1 MLSLLDGIPTFGL
14 GKALTVLNSAQLQI
28 GGAKP
33 SGSLTSLAPVL
44 VINGP
49 RFDMTETLIGLI
61 ALLVLTVAF
70 FFVQRFLTG
79 ALIGGNGRPQKAAL
93 AGWSLFLML
102 FVLTATVIFSVIGTL
117 WTLLPVFGSL
127 LGLNLIVVTL
137 FVTSLVSAKRSARM
151 L

>member
-14 GKALTVLNSAQLQI
+14 GKALTILNSAQLQI

-33 SGSLTSLAPVL
+33 GGASTIAAPVL
-44 VINGP
+44 VFTGP

-61 ALLVLTVAF
+61 MLLVLTVAF
-70 FFVQRFLTG
+70 FFGQRILTG
-79 ALIGGNGRPQKAAL
+79 MLIGGNARPQKAAL

-102 FVLTATVIFSVIGTL
+102 VVLTATAIFSVIGTL

-127 LGLNLIVVTL
+127 LGLNLILVIL
-137 FVTSLVSAKRSARM
+137 FVTSFVSAKRSARM

>member
-14 GKALTVLNSAQLQI
+14 GKALTVLNNAQLQI

-33 SGSLTSLAPVL
+33 NGSLTSVAPVL

-79 ALIGGNGRPQKAAL
+79 ALIGGNARPQKAAL

-137 FVTSLVSAKRSARM
+137 FVTSFVSAKRSARM

>member
-1 MLSLLDGIPTFGL
+1 MLSLFDGIPTFGL
-14 GKALTVLNSAQLQI
+14 GKALTVLNSAQLQNI
-28 GGAKP
+28 GPKP
-33 SGSLTSLAPVL
+33 GGSSAIAAPLLVLT
-44 VINGP
+44 GP
-49 RFDMTETLIGLI
+49 RFDMTQTLIGLI

-79 ALIGGNGRPQKAAL
+79 VLISGNARPQKAAL

-102 FVLTATVIFSVIGTL
+102 FVLTATAIFSVIGTL

-127 LGLNLIVVTL
+127 LGLNLTLVIL
-137 FVTSLVSAKRSARM
+137 FVTSFVSAKRSARM